1 MEYSFIYNPEKMVN
15 EVFQKTMVAAGVD
28 FEILQDG
35 TIKLP
40 ENLSDE
46 KLKSI
51 SEELEGFGIKIQTK
65 ENRDIVEEIKIYIKK
80 MVYEGDIRN
89 VKISESL
96 SNQLGFSY
104 PYLSNLFS
112 SKTFTSIENFYIL
125 VRIEKVKELVLLDNT
140 SLSEIA
146 HDLNF
151 SSVPHLSNQF
161 KKVTGLTITQYL
173 KFRKK

>member
-1 MEYSFIYNPEKMVN
+1 MEYSFIYDPEKLVN